1 MTRENFNCYWNDQRL
16 HSLSI
21 KLKNPALAGELAA
34 DFRKAFGAQ
43 GEFSIYTNSEL
54 RRRVIEIFDQTFA
67 VTSVLRG
74 IAVVVAVAGVFLSLT
89 TLVIEREREI
99 GVLRSQGASRF
110 QVAALILC
118 EAAMVGLLAS
128 LVGILCGASM
138 AMILTWVI
146 NKAFFGWTI
155 ALRYPVD
162 VLLSTPLW
170 IIPAAVLAAWIPA
183 RRASLIPP
191 ARAIR
196 FE

>member
-1 MTRENFNCYWNDQRL
+1 
-16 HSLSI
+16 
-21 KLKNPALAGELAA
+21 
-34 DFRKAFGAQ
+34 
-43 GEFSIYTNSEL
+43 
-54 RRRVIEIFDQTFA
+54 
-67 VTSVLRG
+67 
-74 IAVVVAVAGVFLSLT
+74 
-89 TLVIEREREI
+89 
-99 GVLRSQGASRF
+99 
-110 QVAALILC
+110 
-118 EAAMVGLLAS
+118 
-128 LVGILCGASM
+128 
-138 AMILTWVI
+138 MILTWVI